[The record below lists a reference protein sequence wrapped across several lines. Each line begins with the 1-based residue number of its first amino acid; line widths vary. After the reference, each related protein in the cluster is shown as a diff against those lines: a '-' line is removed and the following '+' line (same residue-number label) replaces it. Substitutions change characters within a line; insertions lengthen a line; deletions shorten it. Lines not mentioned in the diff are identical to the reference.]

1 MNIMKAGTAVAV
13 GLMLSGCHIIYGKA
27 AMEAGPSAE
36 EAVQKLD
43 DFNWLMSV
51 IRDGKNPKARVLA
64 VKKIIMPHI
73 LNNIIRDNDQAEVRA
88 AALERLI
95 ELGKLD
101 SDLRDGALEKVVT
114 GHEYLE
120 ASRIK
125 VIQSHS
131 IHSFHKSDLEKVVM
145 DNSEAVAVRK
155 AAIQKIGDY
164 MEARVLASVLD
175 CAADEKNP
183 NKKVCEEIVKTWLSE
198 SADGSANNRKLD
210 VLVNVVWANPEGN
223 CVCKASS
230 QARRLAYSLI
240 NTDEKKAEAIKHAVW
255 TAKSH
260 ECVENTS
267 LVKEL
272 IAATDNEVVLKEF
285 VNTPGCLKE
294 EVLPYIKAAVRK
306 ISDEKFLVR
315 NVLGEASLFKDD
327 QEFLLEVVNKVKD
340 PAIQEKLGDSVRAKY
355 SKDMNERRSAFAR
368 IFERDV
374 RQAFGIARGWTVE
387 ELEAVANQKILVGL
401 LKIHGEMTKNDWPR
415 IQAATCKTIKT
426 ALLKHVVAQEK
437 ALSQE
442 KRKALINAQ
451 IAKAKKLN
459 NEGTTLVVG
468 NCYLGMPLIGLVALN
483 GEQDFK
489 AAPSDIGVNE
499 ADDTVVVKS
508 LTWSSKDLYKA
519 TGLEKAE
526 VQFKFP
532 AKFGVSTFKLG
543 MTKITYEK
551 NAIAEYFGDYSDS
564 FKGGDVYCESET
576 QAKEVKL
583 MFWTKSGTL
592 EMYELKD

>member
-1 MNIMKAGTAVAV
+1 
-13 GLMLSGCHIIYGKA
+13 MLEC
-27 AMEAGPSAE
+27 
-36 EAVQKLD
+36 V
-43 DFNWLMSV
+43 
-51 IRDGKNPKARVLA
+51 
-64 VKKIIMPHI
+64 
-73 LNNIIRDNDQAEVRA
+73 
-88 AALERLI
+88 
-95 ELGKLD
+95 
-101 SDLRDGALEKVVT
+101 
-114 GHEYLE
+114 
-120 ASRIK
+120 
-125 VIQSHS
+125 
-131 IHSFHKSDLEKVVM
+131 
-145 DNSEAVAVRK
+145 
-155 AAIQKIGDY
+155 
-164 MEARVLASVLD
+164 
-175 CAADEKNP
+175 ADEKSP
-183 NKKVCEEIVKTWLSE
+183 KKKTCEEIVKTWLSE
-198 SADGSANNRKLD
+198 SAAGSANKRELD
-210 VLVNVVWANPEGN
+210 VLVNVVWANPE
-223 CVCKASS
+223 VVRSCKASP
-230 QARRLAYSLI
+230 QTRKLAYSLI
-240 NTDEKKAEAIKHAVW
+240 SADEKKADAIKHAVW

-442 KRKALINAQ
+442 KRKALIDAQ

-459 NEGTTLVVG
+459 NEGKTLVVG

-483 GEQDFK
+483 GGQDFK

>member
-43 DFNWLMSV
+43 DFNWLMGV

-64 VKKIIMPHI
+64 VKKIRMPHI

-95 ELGKLD
+95 EIGKLD
-101 SDLRDGALEKVVT
+101 SDLRDGALEKVAK
-114 GHEYLE
+114 GHEYSE

-125 VIQSHS
+125 VIQSCS
-131 IHSFHKSDLEKVVM
+131 VNISPLGAVIM

-155 AAIQKIGDY
+155 AAIRKIDDSL
-164 MEARVLASVLD
+164 EARVLVAVLD
-175 CAADEKNP
+175 CAADEKHP
-183 NKKVCEEIVKTWLSE
+183 NKKGCEEIVKTWLSE
-198 SADGSANNRKLD
+198 SAAGSANNRKLD
-210 VLVNVVWANPEGN
+210 VLVNVVWANPE
-223 CVCKASS
+223 VVRSCKASP

-240 NTDEKKAEAIKHAVW
+240 STDEKKAEAIKHAVW

-260 ECVENTS
+260 ESDENTA
-267 LVKEL
+267 LAKEL
-272 IAATDNEVVLKEF
+272 ITETDNEVVLKEF

-315 NVLGEASLFKDD
+315 NVLSEASLFKDD

-374 RQAFGIARGWTVE
+374 RQAFGIARGWTGE

-442 KRKALINAQ
+442 KRKALIDAQ

-459 NEGTTLVVG
+459 NEGKTLVVG

-483 GEQDFK
+483 GGQDFK